1 MPIMDPGAITTAE
14 LHRLRCPMVAF
25 DSLFFL
31 YYHIINPYY
40 ILIPAI
46 FKADSGFSSL
56 LGDVVSWDGTVV
68 FELFSTR
75 PGTGP
80 CHQGDQVGTRYSS
93 RVAKMCA
100 HLG

>member
-80 CHQGDQVGTRYSS
+80 CHKGDQVGTRYSS